1 MMFSIKMRS
10 SKGGPHEKGGRHI
23 SGIERIVNED
33 EVEAEIINAYRRA
46 RMHERGDSD
55 FINIKIEKVNE
66 SDIIYKNKLNIKQH
80 HVESKEEGLALSSEI
95 LQSAG
100 VSEKACEI
108 AIQSILNLTES
119 MHGAMLIDKDT
130 GERLDERGM
139 KGVRVTGISSAD
151 INDYRKALENN
162 IDCGIHLEE
171 ALILASKVTSAR
183 GVTAELC
190 WSDDPNYLIGYVA
203 ANDNYERIPIMKD
216 KGNPIGGRVFLVD
229 TDQFDEDYT
238 LDDLIEYLEEQVVLI
253 K

>member
-1 MMFSIKMRS
+1 MFSIKMRS
-10 SKGGPHEKGGRHI
+10 Y
-23 SGIERIVNED
+23 
-33 EVEAEIINAYRRA
+33 AYRRA

-55 FINIKIEKVNE
+55 FINIKVEKVKE

-171 ALILASKVTSAR
+171 ALILASKVTR
-183 GVTAELC
+183 
-190 WSDDPNYLIGYVA
+190 
-203 ANDNYERIPIMKD
+203 
-216 KGNPIGGRVFLVD
+216 
-229 TDQFDEDYT
+229 Q
-238 LDDLIEYLEEQVVLI
+238 EE
-253 K
+253 

>member
-1 MMFSIKMRS
+1 MRS
-10 SKGGPHEKGGRHI
+10 SKGGPHEKGGKHI
-23 SGIERIVNED
+23 SGIERIVDED
-33 EVEAEIINAYRRA
+33 EVELEIIKAYKRA
-46 RMHERGDSD
+46 RKHERGDSD
-55 FINIKIEKVNE
+55 FINIKIEKISE
-66 SDIIYKNKLNIKQH
+66 SDIIYKDKLDIKQH
-80 HVESKEEGLALSSEI
+80 NVESKEEGLALSSEI

-108 AIQSILNLTES
+108 AIQSILNLKES

-130 GERLDERGM
+130 GERLDVRGM
-139 KGVRVTGISSAD
+139 KGVRVTGIGSAD
-151 INDYRKALENN
+151 INDYKKALKSNV
-162 IDCGIHLEE
+162 DFGLHLEE
-171 ALILASKVTSAR
+171 ALILASKVAGAR
-183 GVTAELC
+183 GIAAELC

>member
-1 MMFSIKMRS
+1 MRS
-10 SKGGPHEKGGRHI
+10 SKGGPHEKGGKHI
-23 SGIERIVNED
+23 SGIERIVDED
-33 EVEAEIINAYRRA
+33 EVELEIIKAYKRA
-46 RMHERGDSD
+46 RKHERGDSD
-55 FINIKIEKVNE
+55 FINIKIEKISE
-66 SDIIYKNKLNIKQH
+66 SDIIYKDKLDIKQH
-80 HVESKEEGLALSSEI
+80 NVESKDEGLNLAREI

-108 AIQSILNLTES
+108 AIQSILNLKES

-130 GERLDERGM
+130 GERLDVRGM
-139 KGVRVTGISSAD
+139 KGVRVTGIGSAD
-151 INDYRKALENN
+151 INDYKKALKSNV
-162 IDCGIHLEE
+162 DFGLHLEE
-171 ALILASKVTSAR
+171 ALILASKVAGAR
-183 GVTAELC
+183 GIAAELC

>member
-1 MMFSIKMRS
+1 MFSIKMRS

-33 EVEAEIINAYRRA
+33 EVESEIINAYRRA

-55 FINIKIEKVNE
+55 FINIKVEKVKE

-151 INDYRKALENN
+151 INDYR
-162 IDCGIHLEE
+162 
-171 ALILASKVTSAR
+171 SKVTSAR

>member
-23 SGIERIVNED
+23 SGIERIVEAD
-33 EVEAEIINAYRRA
+33 EVESEIIKAYRRA

-55 FINIKIEKVNE
+55 FINIKIEKINE
-66 SDIIYKNKLNIKQH
+66 SDIIYKDKLNIKQH
-80 HVESKEEGLALSSEI
+80 HVECRDEGLDLASKL

-100 VSEKACEI
+100 VSEKASKT
-108 AIQSILNLTES
+108 AIESISNLSES

-130 GERLDERGM
+130 GKRLDDRGM

-151 INDYRKALENN
+151 INDYRNALKSN
-162 IDCGIHLEE
+162 IDCGLHLEE
-171 ALILASKVTSAR
+171 ALILASKVASAK
-183 GVTAELC
+183 GITAELC

-203 ANDNYERIPIMKD
+203 ANDIYERIPIMKD

-229 TDQFDEDYT
+229 SGEFDDDYT